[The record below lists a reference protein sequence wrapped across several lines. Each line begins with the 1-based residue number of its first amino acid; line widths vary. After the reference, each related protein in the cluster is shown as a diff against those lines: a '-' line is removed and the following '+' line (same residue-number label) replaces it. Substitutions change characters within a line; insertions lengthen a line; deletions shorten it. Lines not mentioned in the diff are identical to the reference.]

1 MSVVKFSEVAHRAN
15 TKEDRFNTDKIYYV
29 GGEHIEPGEL
39 FIHDKGFIK
48 GSTIG
53 PMFYCGF
60 KSGQIL
66 FVTRNP
72 HLRKCSVAEFD
83 GICSEKTFVIET
95 IDERI
100 LLQEYLAS
108 VMLSD
113 DFWNYCEENKSGGVN
128 YFLNWSTLADYE
140 FELPSVEEQKAISD
154 KVWAAYRLKESYKK
168 LLAATE
174 EMVKSQF
181 IEMFYNEKYPLQK
194 LKTHID
200 VIRGVSYKPV
210 DIKEETSDSIS
221 VILRSNNISNGQIN
235 FDDVVYVDNKRVA
248 TEQVL
253 SKGDIVMCGSNGS
266 KKLVGKAAMINT
278 IPSYR
283 TSFGAFCLG
292 IRCKESILPEYLS
305 VYFQTP
311 KYREVIEFLG
321 SGSNILNIK
330 PEHIYNL
337 EIPIPSLEDQKHFV
351 TIAEQADKS
360 GFELRKSI
368 DAIDAV
374 IKSLINS

>member
-39 FIHDKGFIK
+39 FIHDKGVIK

-181 IEMFYNEKYPLQK
+181 IEMFDGDKYHQMEL
-194 LKTHID
+194 
-200 VIRGVSYKPV
+200 
-210 DIKEETSDSIS
+210 DSIAE
-221 VILRSNNISNGQIN
+221 VWLKGQAFKKDNICEEGTN
-235 FDDVVYVDNKRVA
+235 FCIHYGELFTKYGPIIYDVSSTTNDEIMKA
-248 TEQVL
+248 
-253 SKGDIVMCGSNGS
+253 SKSGDILFPASDVTPDGLARCSAIMRDEV
-266 KKLVGKAAMINT
+266 L
-278 IPSYR
+278 
-283 TSFGAFCLG
+283 LG
-292 IRCKESILPEYLS
+292 GDIIVLRPKQGNNPEYLS
-305 VYFQTP
+305 WAINMQKEQLLKRVT
-311 KYREVIEFLG
+311 G
-321 SGSNILNIK
+321 SVVRHMSAKGLK
-330 PEHIYNL
+330 TVQ
-337 EIPIPSLEDQKHFV
+337 IPIAPIDKQKQFIKIV
-351 TIAEQADKS
+351 KQADKS
-360 GFELRKSI
+360 GFIGLMNNRNI
-368 DAIDAV
+368 PALFFFCRNRNHAV
-374 IKSLINS
+374 FY